1 MDAEELTACLRQY
14 GLQALQAAQ
23 PLPGGH
29 VGSSV
34 VVPTSQGPLA
44 VKRFGGRFDATRTR
58 LAAEAHQFAAI
69 AGLAPPVRLTLSG
82 QLTTEIN
89 DATYMITEYIDPAC
103 PPEPTD
109 FPVVL
114 AALHAR
120 LEDFRPGSLC
130 TDFLELSDPPALGL
144 ERVLRQTQDQACRE
158 VIEWRLR
165 ILADNELGSQAVAAT
180 QRSWIHGDARPDNL
194 LTTARTA
201 GRHLFIDFD
210 QVSRFPRPYEVV
222 RGYVASAGPEL
233 PAHLLESTF
242 RSYLSAYHAVM
253 PISAAERALMV
264 DLYITVQAAETRTF
278 TTPEGEIRGMH
289 AFARARHEQ
298 LTWIVKHRDL
308 LRGVA
313 EEVRP

>member
-1 MDAEELTACLRQY
+1 MDGEELTACLRKY
-14 GLQALQAAQ
+14 GLQARRAAR

-29 VGSSV
+29 VGSTV

-44 VKRFGGRFDATRTR
+44 VKRFGGRFDAARTR

-103 PPEPTD
+103 PPELTD
-109 FPVVL
+109 FA
-114 AALHAR
+114 AALATLHVR
-120 LEDFRPGSLC
+120 LEGFRPGGRC
-130 TDFLELSDPPALGL
+130 TDFLELSGPPALGL
-144 ERVLRQTQDQACRE
+144 ERVLRRTQDKACRE

-165 ILADNELGSQAVAAT
+165 ILADYGLGSQTVAT
-180 QRSWIHGDARPDNL
+180 THRSWIHGDARPDNL
-194 LTTARTA
+194 LTTTCTA

-222 RGYVASAGPEL
+222 RGYVASVGPEL
-233 PAHLLESTF
+233 PAHLLDSTF
-242 RSYLSAYHAVM
+242 RSYLSAYHAIM
-253 PISAAERALMV
+253 PISAADRALMV
-264 DLYITVQAAETRTF
+264 DLYVTVQAAETRTF

-289 AFARARHEQ
+289 AFARARHQQ
-298 LTWIVKHRDL
+298 LTWIIEHRDL
-308 LRGVA
+308 LRRVA